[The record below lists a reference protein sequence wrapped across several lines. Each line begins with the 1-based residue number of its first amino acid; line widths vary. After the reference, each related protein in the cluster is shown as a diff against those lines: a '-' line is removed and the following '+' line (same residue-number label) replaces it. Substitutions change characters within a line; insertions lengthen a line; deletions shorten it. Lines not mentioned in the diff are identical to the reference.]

1 MVSSTDLKKESPKKK
16 NFNQLID
23 KFKKFQAQIVPN
35 PLSIKVVKAEGS
47 YVYEKNKKYLD
58 FVAGVS
64 VCNIGHSNKKVFRAV
79 SKQLKKYSHVMVYG
93 EFVQEPSVNLCELLA
108 RNLPDNLSSVY
119 LTNSGTEAVEAALK
133 ISKRIT
139 GRSKIVSAKNSYHGS
154 THGSLSVSGYESR
167 KRAYRP
173 LLPNIEYLKFN
184 CDDLSVIDENTAC
197 VILET
202 IQGGA
207 GFITPKNNFLI
218 KVKKRCEKVG
228 ALMILDELQTGL
240 GRTGKLFA
248 FEHYEI
254 SPDILLLG
262 KALGGSFP
270 IGAMITKKSN
280 MNLLQKNPILG
291 HITTFGGH
299 PVIAAA
305 GFETLSIIIKNKLS
319 KKAIEKES
327 LFKELL
333 VHPLIHE
340 VRGKGLM
347 IALIMK
353 NDKTANHLI
362 INALN
367 KGLILF
373 WLLYEKRAV
382 RITPPL
388 TISNSEIKKGCKIIL
403 SVLNSI

>member
-1 MVSSTDLKKESPKKK
+1 M
-16 NFNQLID
+16 ID
-23 KFKKFQAQIVPN
+23 KFKNFQAQIVPN
-35 PLSIKVVKAEGS
+35 PLSIEVVKAEGS
-47 YVYEKNKKYLD
+47 YIYGKNNKYLD

-64 VCNIGHSNKKVFRAV
+64 VCNIGHSNNQVFRAV
-79 SKQLKKYSHVMVYG
+79 SNQLKKYSHVMVYG
-93 EFVQEPSVNLCELLA
+93 EFVQEPSVNLCELLV
-108 RNLPDNLSSVY
+108 RNLPDNLNSVY

-173 LLPNIEYLKFN
+173 LLPNIEYLEFN
-184 CDDLSVIDENTAC
+184 CDDLSVIDGNTAC

-207 GFITPKNNFLI
+207 GFITPENNFLI

-262 KALGGSFP
+262 KALGGGFP

-280 MNLLQKNPILG
+280 MDLLQKNPILG

-319 KKAIEKES
+319 KKAIEKEN

-333 VHPLIHE
+333 VHPLINE
-340 VRGKGLM
+340 VRSKGLM

-353 NDKTANHLI
+353 NNEIANQLV
-362 INALN
+362 INSLN
-367 KGLILF
+367 NGLILF

-403 SVLNSI
+403 SVLDSI

>member
-35 PLSIKVVKAEGS
+35 PLSIKVVKAKGS
-47 YVYEKNKKYLD
+47 YVYGKNKKYLD

-93 EFVQEPSVNLCELLA
+93 EFVQEPSVNLCELLV

-184 CDDLSVIDENTAC
+184 CDDLSLIDENTAC